1 MEPRNWKRYHPPADL
16 TKILEKNPDVTLIS
30 TSDELLEL
38 ACGGPSN
45 KVFDVVYQ
53 IPRVGKVVDASV
65 VRVRNGIAVNY
76 PSPYMRRR
84 DPDAMLIGD
93 DGPTDR
99 FIHNRDL
106 DWLLSADVV
115 VAEVT
120 TVSMGVGYEIGRAVA
135 AGKKV
140 LCLFRPDSGRNL
152 SAMITGCPELE
163 VIKYGNFGEAKN
175 AISVFF
181 EKSK

>member
-1 MEPRNWKRYHPPADL
+1 MKIYFAGSIRGGREDAALYSQIIEYLKTFGEVL
-16 TKILEKNPDVTLIS
+16 TEH
-30 TSDELLEL
+30 
-38 ACGGPSN
+38 
-45 KVFDVVYQ
+45 
-53 IPRVGKVVDASV
+53 VG
-65 VRVRNGIAVNY
+65 
-76 PSPYMRRR
+76 
-84 DPDAMLIGD
+84 DPNLTNLGD

-163 VIKYGNFGEAKN
+163 VIEYGNFGEAKN